1 MSGTN
6 VPNAIYVEC
15 PDCGE
20 ETLHEVLKGRL
31 GKDGSTLEA
40 TLRCQE
46 CGRVHPA
53 VVREGRTIRVPV
65 IVSDRK
71 ESRRAEVELPEDEEL
86 RVEDE
91 LQLDDLPIIISSLER
106 EGARVSRAL
115 AKDVTT
121 IWAKRF
127 DKVHV
132 RVSINDV
139 HKTIP
144 AEVDALPEEEFFV
157 GDLMTIGRYDVVITQ
172 IKTRDAMARRGAVLA
187 RDIVRFYAK
196 RARTTRS

>member
-1 MSGTN
+1 MN

-31 GKDGSTLEA
+31 GKDGDTLEG
-40 TLRCQE
+40 TLRCHE
-46 CGRVHPA
+46 CGRVHSA
-53 VVREGRTIRVPV
+53 VVREAKTIRVPV
-65 IVSDRK
+65 IVSDRG
-71 ESRRAEVELPEDEEL
+71 ESSRSELELPEDEEL

-91 LQLDDLPIIISSLER
+91 LLLEDLPIIISSLEKG
-106 EGARVSRAL
+106 EARVNKAL
-115 AKDVTT
+115 AKDVTA

-132 RVSINDV
+132 KISINDI

-144 AEVDALPEEEFFV
+144 MEMDALPEEEFFV
-157 GDLMTIGRYDVVITQ
+157 GDLMSVGRYNVVITQ
-172 IKTRDAMARRGAVLA
+172 IKTKDSMARRGSVAA
-187 RDIVRFYAK
+187 RDIVRIYAK
-196 RARTTRS
+196 KARTTYS

>member
-1 MSGTN
+1 VSGTN

-115 AKDVTT
+115 AKDVTA

-144 AEVDALPEEEFFV
+144 AEVDALPEEEFFI

-172 IKTRDAMARRGAVLA
+172 IKTRDAMARRGAVMA
-187 RDIVRFYAK
+187 RDIVRIYAK
-196 RARTTRS
+196 RARTTCS

>member
-1 MSGTN
+1 MMS

-31 GKDGSTLEA
+31 GKDGDTFEGTLK
-40 TLRCQE
+40 CQE
-46 CGRVHPA
+46 CGRVHSA
-53 VVREGRTIRVPV
+53 VVREAKMIKVPV
-65 IVSDRK
+65 IVSDQG
-71 ESRRAEVELPEDEEL
+71 ESRKSELELPEDEEL

-91 LQLDDLPIIISSLER
+91 LLLDDLPIIISSLEMG
-106 EGARVSRAL
+106 EARVKKAL
-115 AKDVTT
+115 VKDITA

-132 RVSINDV
+132 KISINDV

-144 AEVDALPEEEFFV
+144 TEVIALPEEEFFI
-157 GDLMTIGRYDVVITQ
+157 GDLMDVNRYNVVITQ
-172 IKTRDAMARRGAVLA
+172 IKTKDAMVRRGSVLA
-187 RDIVRFYAK
+187 MDIVRIYAK
-196 RARTTRS
+196 KARTTHS

>member
-31 GKDGSTLEA
+31 GMDGSTLEA

-86 RVEDE
+86 QVEDE

-115 AKDVTT
+115 AKDVTA

-172 IKTRDAMARRGAVLA
+172 IKTRDAMARRGAVMA
-187 RDIVRFYAK
+187 RDIVRIYAK
-196 RARTTRS
+196 RARTTCS

>member
-1 MSGTN
+1 MRGTN

-31 GKDGSTLEA
+31 GKDGSTLEG

-53 VVREGRTIRVPV
+53 VVREGRTIKVPV
-65 IVSDRK
+65 IVSDRR

-86 RVEDE
+86 QVEDE

-106 EGARVSRAL
+106 EG
-115 AKDVTT
+115 
-121 IWAKRF
+121 
-127 DKVHV
+127 
-132 RVSINDV
+132 
-139 HKTIP
+139 
-144 AEVDALPEEEFFV
+144 
-157 GDLMTIGRYDVVITQ
+157 
-172 IKTRDAMARRGAVLA
+172 
-187 RDIVRFYAK
+187 
-196 RARTTRS
+196 